1 MDMRRT
7 RFMPPLAGHWSSGS
21 WPSASR
27 DARQRRTIAL
37 ALKTGTAATRV
48 ARAVWWTIASL
59 AAALAVAMLAPAASA
74 QVFSSTPYVAA
85 PDPAVEQ
92 LRLRL
97 EALEGDLRKAIDQTE
112 NLGAQLSDA
121 RRVADQA
128 DAGRR
133 RAEAELQL
141 LRDRVE
147 TLEEIVNGQARPA
160 GGTTTGNLTRG
171 ESVPNQLAAA
181 PAPPPAAIDTATL
194 PQDEEGLFNE
204 SHAMLIGGNFP
215 GAEEAFG
222 VLLQKYPK
230 GKKAADAQY
239 YLGEALLYQD
249 NYADAAVAYGKLI
262 KDHPTSSNAPT
273 GLVKLAR
280 AMRLMDKGKEA
291 CRTLDLMSKQFPKAS
306 AVAKQMAAQ
315 ERQYAKC
322 A

>member
-1 MDMRRT
+1 MWT
-7 RFMPPLAGHWSSGS
+7 LAC
-21 WPSASR
+21 A
-27 DARQRRTIAL
+27 
-37 ALKTGTAATRV
+37 
-48 ARAVWWTIASL
+48 
-59 AAALAVAMLAPAASA
+59 AAALALIGLAPGANA

-85 PDPAVEQ
+85 PDPAIEQ

-97 EALEGDLRKAIDQTE
+97 EALEGDLRKAVDQNE
-112 NLGAQLSDA
+112 MLGAQLGDA

-141 LRDRVE
+141 LKDRVE
-147 TLEEIVNGQARPA
+147 TLEETISGRAQSGSLSTSGGVSRPGA
-160 GGTTTGNLTRG
+160 A
-171 ESVPNQLAAA
+171 SPNQLAAA
-181 PAPPPAAIDTATL
+181 PAPAPAPAGINTAAL
-194 PQDEEGLFNE
+194 PQDEEGLFTE
-204 SHAMLIGGNFP
+204 SHAMLIGGDFS

-222 VLLQKYPK
+222 YLLKKYPK

-249 NYADAAVAYGKLI
+249 SYADAASAYGKLI
-262 KDHPTSSNAPT
+262 KDYPTSTNAPT

-280 AMRLMDKGKEA
+280 AMRLLDKRTEA
-291 CRTLDLMSKQFPKAS
+291 CRTLELMSKQFPKAS

-322 A
+322 S